1 MSCPRCHNRGI
12 WFHHD
17 GARCAVCGDLLDCEV
32 PLRVRRVERSVAE
45 FPDEAHPWR
54 VPLPAYQTAGAVG
67 LDLHAACETVM
78 WPHCTRLIPVGIA
91 IELRVGYEGQ
101 IRGRSSLSKLGL
113 IASVGTIDSDYRGEI
128 AVILTNTGP
137 EMHKFFRG
145 DRVGQLVVAPVA
157 RVRVVEVVEL
167 EATARGENGFGS
179 TGR

>member
-1 MSCPRCHNRGI
+1 MTCPRCHNRGI

-17 GARCAVCGDLLDCEV
+17 GARCAVCGDLLDCELV
-32 PLRVRRVERSVAE
+32 MRVRRIERSIAE
-45 FPDEAHPWR
+45 FPGIAHEWV
-54 VPLPAYQTAGAVG
+54 VPLPAYQTSGASG

-78 WPHCTRLIPVGIA
+78 WPHSTRVIPTGIA

-101 IRGRSSLSKLGL
+101 VRGRSSLSKLGL

-128 AVILTNTGP
+128 GVVLTNTGP
-137 EMHKFFRG
+137 EMHKFFRD

-157 RVRVVEVVEL
+157 RVRVVEVAEL
-167 EATARGENGFGS
+167 STTARGESGWGS